1 MRMIL
6 LTHRA
11 KCVERNQQ
19 PYYTRLSTHT

>member
-6 LTHRA
+6 LTRA

-19 PYYTRLSTHT
+19 SYYTRLSTHT